1 MNKKLK
7 LDDDESVGIKL
18 DEPQS
23 IFISGRCKSGKSVF
37 AKWLL
42 YIMYQNRIF
51 DQLILV
57 CPTAEKNWPFVN
69 KRHIVPAMTD
79 EMVKK
84 LLSSQDRLGAKM
96 PRVLLVLDDIVGTT
110 NLISPA
116 YKSLFSTYRHRNITI
131 ILLSQKLKLIA
142 ADLRDSVDYPILF
155 QLNNPDAY
163 ENSFHAFAM
172 SLNRS
177 DKKIWREIVDTNT
190 GDYNA
195 LVIDRNNTS
204 PNIEDKYLVMRAP
217 AEFDDKHPRAVKFY
231 IR

>member
-1 MNKKLK
+1 MTE
-7 LDDDESVGIKL
+7 DEEENIGIKL
-18 DEPQS
+18 NEPQS

-42 YIMYQNRIF
+42 YIMYKNHTF

-57 CPTAEKNWPFVN
+57 CPTAEKNWPFVG
-69 KRHIVPAMTD
+69 KRHVVPTMTD
-79 EMVKK
+79 DMVRR
-84 LLSSQDRLGAKM
+84 LLMSQDKKGEKM

-131 ILLSQKLKLIA
+131 ILLSQKMKLIA
-142 ADLRDSVDYPILF
+142 GDLRDSIDYPILF

-163 ENSFHAFAM
+163 ENSFHAFAIGL
-172 SLNRS
+172 SRS
-177 DKKIWREIVDTNT
+177 EKHLWREIVDANT
-190 GDYNA
+190 GQYNA
-195 LVIDRNNTS
+195 VVIDRNNTS
-204 PNIEDKYLVMRAP
+204 PNFEDKYMIMRAP
-217 AEFDDKHPRAVKFY
+217 AEFDDKHPQAIKFN